1 MIQNNKNDFKSK
13 ILTKDESLSYL
24 LFKITIRVELY
35 LFLLTGVLILFYIF
49 GNFQGVLDRNQR
61 ITLNLLFIS
70 STALIIF
77 SLICIALNTISWI
90 AVKRKAAK
98 VAMYYFLFLI
108 ALTVSIISIL
118 FSRSVL
124 FLANGF

>member
-70 STALIIF
+70 STALLIF

-108 ALTVSIISIL
+108 ALTVSIVSIL